1 MKGMTVVSAM
11 TFVSV
16 VAVTMLTGCASARM
30 AEQRQKDNFARYQPY
45 IGETV
50 SQYTRYTHNE
60 GWSAVDNE
68 HVIVTSNVNEAY
80 LLSVA
85 PPCMNLPFAGVAIG
99 VTERFPNVVS
109 SGFDSV
115 RVRGE
120 SCRILKIQKVDYKRM
135 QADLAAEKKSR
146 G

>member
-1 MKGMTVVSAM
+1 MKAMTVVS
-11 TFVSV
+11 VL
-16 VAVTMLTGCASARM
+16 AVTLLTACASARM
-30 AEQRQKDNFARYQPY
+30 AEQKQKENFARYQPY

-60 GWSAVDNE
+60 GWTPVDNE

-85 PPCMNLPFAGVAIG
+85 PPCINLPFAGVAIG
-99 VTERFPNVVS
+99 VTERFPNVVA
-109 SGFDSV
+109 SGFDSI

-120 SCRILKIQKVDYKRM
+120 SCRILKIQKIDYKRM
-135 QADLAAEKKSR
+135 QADLAAEKKSQR
-146 G
+146 S

>member
-1 MKGMTVVSAM
+1 MKAMTVVS
-11 TFVSV
+11 VLV
-16 VAVTMLTGCASARM
+16 VTLLTACESARM
-30 AEQRQKDNFARYQPY
+30 AEQKQKENFARYQPY

-60 GWSAVDNE
+60 GWTPVDNE
-68 HVIVTSNVNEAY
+68 HVIVTSNVSEAY

-99 VTERFPNVVS
+99 VTERFPNVVA
-109 SGFDSV
+109 SGFDSI

-135 QADLAAEKKSR
+135 QADLAAEKKAR

>member
-1 MKGMTVVSAM
+1 MDVIMKAMTVVS
-11 TFVSV
+11 VL
-16 VAVTMLTGCASARM
+16 AVTLLTACASARM
-30 AEQRQKDNFARYQPY
+30 AEQKQKEAFARYQPY

-60 GWSAVDNE
+60 GWTPVDNE

-80 LLSVA
+80 MLTVA
-85 PPCMNLPFAGVAIG
+85 PPCINLPFAGVAIG

-120 SCRILKIQKVDYKRM
+120 SCRILKIQKVDYKGF
-135 QADLAAEKKSR
+135 QTALKDEKKSR
-146 G
+146 S

>member
-1 MKGMTVVSAM
+1 MKAMTVVSVLM
-11 TFVSV
+11 
-16 VAVTMLTGCASARM
+16 VTLLTACASARM
-30 AEQRQKDNFARYQPY
+30 AEQQQKENFARYQPY

-60 GWSAVDNE
+60 GWTPVDNE

-80 LLSVA
+80 MLTVA
-85 PPCMNLPFAGVAIG
+85 PPCINLPFAGVAIG

-109 SGFDSV
+109 SGFDSI

-120 SCRILKIQKVDYKRM
+120 SCRILKIQKVDYKGL
-135 QADLAAEKKSR
+135 QTELAAVKKERRS
-146 G
+146 

>member
-1 MKGMTVVSAM
+1 MKAM
-11 TFVSV
+11 TIVSLL
-16 VAVTMLTGCASARM
+16 AVTMLTACASARM
-30 AEQRQKDNFARYQPY
+30 AEQKQKENLARYQPY

-60 GWSAVDNE
+60 GWTPVDNE
-68 HVIVTSNVNEAY
+68 HVIVTSNVKEAY
-80 LLSVA
+80 MLTVA

-120 SCRILKIQKVDYKRM
+120 SCRILKIQKVDYKGM
-135 QADLAAEKKSR
+135 QMALKDEKKSR
-146 G
+146 S

>member
-1 MKGMTVVSAM
+1 MKAM
-11 TFVSV
+11 TLVSV
-16 VAVTMLTGCASARM
+16 LAVTVLTGCASARM
-30 AEQRQKDNFARYQPY
+30 ADQRQKEAFARYQPY

-50 SQYTRYTHNE
+50 SQYSRYTHND
-60 GWSAVDNE
+60 GWTPVDNE
-68 HVIVTSNVNEAY
+68 HVIVTTNVNEAY

-85 PPCMNLPFAGVAIG
+85 PPCMNLPFAGAAIG

-109 SGFDSV
+109 SGFDSI

-120 SCRILKIQKVDYKRM
+120 SCRILKIQKIDYKRM
-135 QADLAAEKKSR
+135 QADLAAEKKAR